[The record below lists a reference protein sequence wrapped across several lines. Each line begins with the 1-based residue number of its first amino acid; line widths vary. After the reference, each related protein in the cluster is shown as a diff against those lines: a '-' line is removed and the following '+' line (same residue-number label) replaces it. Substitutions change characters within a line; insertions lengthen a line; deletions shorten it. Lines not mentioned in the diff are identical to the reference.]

1 MAVYK
6 SITFDQRKKIASLYE
21 KGMSI
26 SDISDEADVAL
37 RTLYVELKRGA
48 TGKLDQ
54 NQRPAY
60 DPVLAQR
67 TYQENIRRR
76 GSGPK
81 KRRDKK

>member
-1 MAVYK
+1 MNYK
-6 SITFDQRKKIASLYE
+6 SITFDDRKKVAALYK

-26 SDISDEADVAL
+26 ADISNETGVAL
-37 RTLYVELKRGA
+37 RTLYIELKRGS
-48 TGKLDQ
+48 TGDLDQ

-76 GSGPK
+76 GGGPK
-81 KRRDKK
+81 RKKVSK